1 MPIERMPDP
10 VTLVPGAA
18 EALTALDRAV
28 AAAGLDDGLLA
39 LCRRRVAE
47 IDGCGDGPA
56 VAATAEERA
65 VLALTDAVARL
76 DPVPDRLWDT
86 AATYFD
92 QKELAVLL
100 LTVAIAGGR
109 HRLTIPT
116 RRARS

>member
-1 MPIERMPDP
+1 
-10 VTLVPGAA
+10 
-18 EALTALDRAV
+18 
-28 AAAGLDDGLLA
+28 
-39 LCRRRVAE
+39 
-47 IDGCGDGPA
+47 
-56 VAATAEERA
+56 